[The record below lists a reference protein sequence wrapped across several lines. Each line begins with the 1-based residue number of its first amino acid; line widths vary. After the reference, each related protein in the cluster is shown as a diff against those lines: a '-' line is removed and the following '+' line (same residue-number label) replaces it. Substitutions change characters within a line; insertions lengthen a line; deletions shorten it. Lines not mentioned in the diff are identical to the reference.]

1 MSTGVDACVTRK
13 RTITDKISV
22 QEGVPGC
29 SQPRGSQPGM
39 KAAGAALCYGL
50 MLEGR
55 VNWCNTTAKMLRNHS
70 FKLFKHLQ
78 NMGHGELQNYTASVS
93 VQSIF
98 QSFTR
103 GIPTKRWDY

>member
-1 MSTGVDACVTRK
+1 MSTGVDSCVTRK

-55 VNWCNTTAKMLRNHS
+55 ASWCNSTAKMLRNYS

-103 GIPTKRWDY
+103 GIPAKRWDY